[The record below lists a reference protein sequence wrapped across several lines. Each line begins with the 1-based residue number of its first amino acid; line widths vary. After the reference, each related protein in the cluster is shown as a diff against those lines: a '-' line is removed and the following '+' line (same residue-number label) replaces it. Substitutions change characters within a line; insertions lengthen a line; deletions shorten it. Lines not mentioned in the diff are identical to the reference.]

1 MTAPRR
7 TQDQRGC
14 RGERDDIGIELGART
29 VTELVNNSVWI
40 ALRLAIGLGAGW
52 LLAGRQLGRQKDDA
66 IESDRNEEQRRRRE
80 LSATIEKA
88 ERQNAALQA
97 DDKELRRQL
106 ELSVARAD
114 QMAIDAR
121 ERARDQDRAEARIFD
136 RESTIDSLRAKL
148 FAARN
153 TSRNL
158 EKELEGTRA
167 EFELLKKHFNA
178 LHAAKPDEVDE
189 SDALSSIVVDL
200 GDTLSVE
207 RD

>member
-1 MTAPRR
+1 MSTTAPRR
-7 TQDQRGC
+7 TQDQIGC

-40 ALRLAIGLGAGW
+40 AIGLAIGLGAGW

-66 IESDRNEEQRRRRE
+66 IESVRNEEQRRRRE

-121 ERARDQDRAEARIFD
+121 ERAREQERAEARIFD

-158 EKELEGTRA
+158 EKELEGPRA
-167 EFELLKKHFNA
+167 EFELL
-178 LHAAKPDEVDE
+178 
-189 SDALSSIVVDL
+189 
-200 GDTLSVE
+200 
-207 RD
+207 

>member
-7 TQDQRGC
+7 TQDQIGC
-14 RGERDDIGIELGART
+14 RGERDDVGIELGAKT
-29 VTELVNNSVWI
+29 VTELVNNLVWI
-40 ALRLAIGLGAGW
+40 AIGLAIGLGAGW
-52 LLAGRQLGRQKDDA
+52 LLAGRQLGRQKDEA
-66 IESDRNEEQRRRRE
+66 IKSVRDEEQRRRRE
-80 LSATIEKA
+80 LSVAIEKV
-88 ERQNAALQA
+88 ERQNAALQS
-97 DDKELRRQL
+97 DDRELRRQL
-106 ELSVARAD
+106 ELSVARSD
-114 QMAIDAR
+114 QMATDVR
-121 ERARDQDRAEARIFD
+121 EQAKEQERAEARIFD

-178 LHAAKPDEVDE
+178 LHAAEPDEVDE

-200 GDTLSVE
+200 GDTLSVD